1 MIFRRSAAARL
12 GHMFVAFAGL
22 SMVLLGCG
30 SARAPKSQDAT
41 AGAAKAEAAPQ
52 AARESRG
59 DDGAPAVSPVVPR
72 KIIYNAVMD
81 LVAEDVGK
89 AEQELRRLVKQE
101 NGYIAKSD
109 LQGATGSQRRGYWII
124 RIPVAHFDAFRE
136 ALLKLGEVQ
145 KDSIDSQDVT
155 DQFYDLEARIR
166 TNKAEEESLRKM
178 LAEAS
183 AQPQVLAL
191 RQELNRLRTELE
203 VQQGQLN
210 RLDKLSAMATFTITI
225 QERRGYVPAEAPTF
239 GTRLG
244 RTFGDSF
251 AALRGFGE
259 GLTLVV
265 VALGPWL
272 PVAMVVGVPLWVLV
286 RRVRQRLP
294 LPAVPAAVTPP
305 VPAGN

>member
-1 MIFRRSAAARL
+1 
-12 GHMFVAFAGL
+12 MFVAFAGL
-22 SMVLLGCG
+22 SLTLLGCG
-30 SARAPKSQDAT
+30 SAHAPKSAE
-41 AGAAKAEAAPQ
+41 APAKAEAAQ
-52 AARESRG
+52 AARVYREA
-59 DDGAPAVSPVVPR
+59 DDAAAAVPPSMPR
-72 KIIYNAVMD
+72 KIIYNAVVE

-89 AEQELRRLVKQE
+89 AEQELRQLVKRE

-109 LQGATGSQRRGYWII
+109 LQGATGSQRRGHWTI
-124 RIPVAHFDAFRE
+124 RIPVANFDVFRE

-183 AQPQVLAL
+183 AQQQVLAL

-203 VQQGQLN
+203 VQ
-210 RLDKLSAMATFTITI
+210 
-225 QERRGYVPAEAPTF
+225 AEAPTF

-251 AALRGFGE
+251 GALRSFGE
-259 GLTLVV
+259 GVTLVV

-272 PVAMVVGVPLWVLV
+272 PVGLLIGAPLWVLL
-286 RRVRQRLP
+286 RRGRQRVS
-294 LPAVPAAVTPP
+294 AIPAAATPSAT
-305 VPAGN
+305 VGN